1 MVEMQGYW
9 QFMFGMILAN
19 ELQKF
24 GEYERNL
31 MDRIREEN
39 SSYLEM

>member
-1 MVEMQGYW
+1 ML
-9 QFMFGMILAN
+9 GMASAN

-24 GEYERNL
+24 GEYESNF